1 MTAASNEPY
10 KLNFNWYDR
19 PKNEQSTKFL
29 YKYVFD
35 EDTTNTIEIFKNL
48 KDIDI
53 ELTSK
58 NEHPI
63 LHEICSQVYRT
74 IELIKKLWKLKN
86 LKKYWDNSNYK
97 DKYGLTALQRLSI
110 EMHNLSEDN
119 IRWINDNMNI
129 KPVIFAYNRFGEYD
143 INKIKSNYKFSVTNE
158 KTSKNKTSKNKT
170 LDNGKQFDDTTIV
183 IKIDL

>member
-1 MTAASNEPY
+1 MNICSNKTSEATLIWY
-10 KLNFNWYDR
+10 NKSINESSTESLYDYIFN
-19 PKNEQSTKFL
+19 
-29 YKYVFD
+29 
-35 EDTTNTIEIFKNL
+35 EDIINTIEIFKNL

-63 LHEICSQVYRT
+63 LHEICSQVFHT
-74 IELIKKLWKLKN
+74 IELIKKLWKLEN
-86 LKKYWDNSNYK
+86 LKKFWDNPNYI

-110 EMHNLSEDN
+110 NMHNLSQDN
-119 IRWINDNMNI
+119 ICWINNNMNV
-129 KPVIFAYNRFGEYD
+129 KSLVFAYNKYGRYD
-143 INKIKSNYKFSVTNE
+143 VNKIKSNYKFSVINE
-158 KTSKNKTSKNKT
+158 KKSKK